1 MGISKSKLKTTSV
14 RLPEDEIREIDK
26 MSREEAIDRGAV
38 VRKLVRLGLREFKV
52 EKAFENYR
60 RGAIS
65 LWRAAGLADLTYR
78 EALEE
83 LKRRNIP
90 FKYGEEDLRA
100 DVGWAMRQ

>member
-1 MGISKSKLKTTSV
+1 MGISKPKLRTTSV
-14 RLPEDEIREIDK
+14 RLPEDEIREIDE

-38 VRKLVRLGLREFKV
+38 VRKLVGLGLREFKA
-52 EKAFENYR
+52 EKAFEKYR

-65 LWRAAGLADLTYR
+65 LWRAATLADLTYR

-90 FKYGEEDLRA
+90 FRYGEEDLRA
-100 DVGWAMRQ
+100 DVEWALRQ